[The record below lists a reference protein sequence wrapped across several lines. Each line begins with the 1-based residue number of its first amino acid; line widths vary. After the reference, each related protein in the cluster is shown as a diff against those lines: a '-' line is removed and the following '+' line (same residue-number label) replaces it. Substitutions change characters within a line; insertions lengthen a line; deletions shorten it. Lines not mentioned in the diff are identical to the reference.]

1 MQRRKQTGKHEA
13 KEGSRGGEGGGA
25 RPRERVEENNVKK
38 TKAEENKHFFPR
50 PSFFPRRHRP
60 RLPRDTARARPR

>member
-1 MQRRKQTGKHEA
+1 MQRREQTGKHEA

-25 RPRERVEENNVKK
+25 RPRERVDEENNVKK

-50 PSFFPRRHRP
+50 PSFFPRR
-60 RLPRDTARARPR
+60 LPPDTARARPR